1 MLILLQYIPVC
12 TYSINILWCGVAH
25 CSFLWF
31 FVWIFCYF
39 LVFEYPLCLTLQGGN
54 TGLVGGS
61 VPVFDEIVLSTQLMN
76 KETLQKLSIVLIVEG
91 LRGTILFN
99 V

>member
-1 MLILLQYIPVC
+1 M
-12 TYSINILWCGVAH
+12 
-25 CSFLWF
+25 
-31 FVWIFCYF
+31 
-39 LVFEYPLCLTLQGGN
+39 
-54 TGLVGGS
+54 GGS

-99 V
+99 VWKWTTGVDSKVHVRLIKEKKIFSLQTLLRKLIYEFNTVM